1 MNLYYITSMKLK
13 LAEVSFYLEQLNTA
27 NDIINSF
34 EYPLTSKAI
43 LDLIKKLKTEKKKL
57 NK

>member
-1 MNLYYITSMKLK
+1 MKLK